1 MRGSREK
8 KTRSETAVAVPQGD
22 AALVL
27 IPFHHHYSL
36 GIISLFLSLVLSVAT
51 SLRCASRVLEL
62 FWAVWEQP
70 RAVPTWGTGR
80 WWVLRLGYY
89 NLTRPK
95 EQAEDWVWIV
105 DHTYQLGTHKCLLIL
120 GLRLSALP
128 APGQCLRHEDVEPLV
143 LEAVVKSSGEIVY
156 QQLAATIKKTGV
168 PREIISDR
176 GGDVQAG
183 VERFCT
189 AHPATCALYDIKH
202 KTAAVL
208 KMALESDPAW
218 QEFSQLCQQTKQQVQ
233 QTALAFVMPPNQ
245 RTKARWMNVDILVR
259 WGTKTLTV
267 LDTPAQ
273 ERPPG
278 CERAQL
284 EEKLGW
290 VHRFRAQLQ
299 LWAELL
305 HLVTV
310 TEHFV
315 RTQGVARGS
324 DQQLSKLLA
333 PLALSPRTQ
342 EVRAHL
348 LAFVAE
354 ESQKAHP
361 NERLLG
367 SSEVIESVFGKF
379 KRLEQTQAKSG
390 FTGLI
395 LTMSAMVAQTTRE
408 VVQKALETV
417 PTKCVLEWCKKTLGD
432 SLQAQRKKAF
442 GPHAKTEHKCAQERE
457 AA

>member
-1 MRGSREK
+1 
-8 KTRSETAVAVPQGD
+8 VP
-22 AALVL
+22 A
-27 IPFHHHYSL
+27 HHHYSL
-36 GIISLFLSLVLSVAT
+36 GIISLFLSLVLAVAT

-62 FWAVWEQP
+62 FGAVWEQLG
-70 RAVPTWGTGR
+70 AVPTWETGR
-80 WWVLRLGYY
+80 WWVLRVGYY
-89 NLTRPK
+89 KLTRPK
-95 EQAEDWVWIV
+95 EQAADWVWIV

-143 LEAVVKSSGEIVY
+143 LEPVVKSTGEIVY

-183 VERFCT
+183 VEQFCA
-189 AHPATCALYDIKH
+189 AHPTTCAIYDIKH

-208 KMALESDPAW
+208 KAELEGDPVW
-218 QEFSQLCQQTKQQVQ
+218 QEFTQLCQQTKQQIQ
-233 QTALAFVMPPNQ
+233 QTALACVMPPNQ
-245 RTKARWMNVDILVR
+245 RSKARWLNVDILVR
-259 WGTKTLTV
+259 WGTKTLAV
-267 LDTPAQ
+267 LDSPAP
-273 ERPPG
+273 ERPQG
-278 CERAQL
+278 CQGTQL

-290 VHRFRAQLQ
+290 VRRFRAPLQ

-305 HLVTV
+305 QLVAG

-315 RTQGVARGS
+315 RTQGLARGAE
-324 DQQLSKLLA
+324 QQLSKLLA
-333 PLALSPRTQ
+333 PLAQSPRGQ
-342 EVRAHL
+342 QVRARL

-354 ESQKAHP
+354 EAQKAHP
-361 NERLLG
+361 QERLLG

-390 FTGLI
+390 FTSLI
-395 LTMSAMVAQTTRE
+395 LTMSAMVATTPRE
-408 VVQKALETV
+408 VIHKALETV
-417 PTKCVLEWCKKTLGD
+417 PTKSVLAWCKKTLGD
-432 SLQAQRKKAF
+432 SLQAQRKKTF
-442 GPHAKTEHKCAQERE
+442 SLYAKTEQKCAQERE